1 MNSAVSAA
9 PVITIDGPGGSGKG
23 TVAGILAKKLG
34 WHLLDSGAL
43 YRLLALAASQQQLA
57 FSANEQL
64 LALAKNLPVQF
75 LQDQVLLAGEDVSLT
90 IRTEQ
95 VGGLASQVAAIPEVR
110 TALLQ
115 RQYDF
120 RQPPGLVCDGRDMG
134 TVVFPNA
141 ELKVFLTASVEERA
155 QRRYLQLKAKGEE
168 VKLASLLQE
177 IRERDERDMGRATA
191 PLKPAPD
198 ALILDSTQLSIE
210 QVVQRILDQVA
221 ERHLV

>member
-64 LALAKNLPVQF
+64 LSLAKNLPVQF

-115 RQYDF
+115 HQYDF

>member
-134 TVVFPNA
+134 TVVFPSA

>member
-57 FSANEQL
+57 LSANEQL

-134 TVVFPNA
+134 TVVFPSA

>member
-57 FSANEQL
+57 FSANQQL

-134 TVVFPNA
+134 TVVFPSA

-168 VKLASLLQE
+168 VKLPSLLQE

>member
-57 FSANEQL
+57 FSVNEQL

-75 LQDQVLLAGEDVSLT
+75 LLLAGEDVSLT

>member
-95 VGGLASQVAAIPEVR
+95 VGGWASQVAAIPEVR

-115 RQYDF
+115 RQDDF

-134 TVVFPNA
+134 TVVFPSA

>member
-57 FSANEQL
+57 FSANQQL

-134 TVVFPNA
+134 TVVFPSA

>member
-64 LALAKNLPVQF
+64 LSLAKNLPVQF

-134 TVVFPNA
+134 TVVFPSA

>member
-191 PLKPAPD
+191 PLKPALD